1 MPLTAKK
8 LNHFLRFSSIR
19 VLAPF
24 RVCETCESKMTEGY
38 VFGDGEGYACS
49 DKCLYVDGYT
59 EEQKEKD
66 YTNGDIYCTKLE

>member
-49 DKCLYVDGYT
+49 DKSLYVDGYT

-66 YTNGDIYCTKLE
+66 YTNGDIYWTKWE

>member
-38 VFGDGEGYACS
+38 VWGNGEGYACS
-49 DKCLYVDGYT
+49 DKCLYVNGYT
-59 EEQKEKD
+59 KD
-66 YTNGDIYCTKLE
+66 LYVEDYKDGVIYWTNWE